1 MKLSDLVKQ
10 AQNKLPLYTDY
21 FSDKVKVISLTAGI
35 DGKTCRLETKDA
47 HSLVEGANFT
57 IQGAKVQ
64 NKIVSLTQSHG
75 LGRLVTEYNHQV
87 TKNTPLRKG
96 DSTHITIQGA
106 EQEEYNGTFLI
117 MDIPNCNV
125 IEFSIDKNAPAE
137 ATGSPYITEDCY
149 ANFNGRQTVKE
160 VIDENT
166 VEFEL
171 EKATQ
176 IDEAVGDIYIRTGVR
191 ISGEYSIEHALEAY
205 EQNDT
210 NELWGFCVL
219 DGANVSKSRVN
230 KTDAIATVL
239 AGADVRAELVQDFN
253 FFVIIPTTSEY
264 CWVDFVDLAN
274 ELRKPIMKTFHR
286 ARLESG
292 ATDED
297 CHLAFVGDQPV
308 DTTTKAFMVYQY
320 KFQTTINVQNEDG
333 VEPEFSPAIRSL
345 DMYHKPNFAN
355 GEDTEYMH
363 TEGDIPDEYITVE

>member
-21 FSDKVKVISLTAGI
+21 FSDKVKVSSLTAGI
-35 DGKTCRLETKDA
+35 DGKTCRLETEYA

-125 IEFSIDKNAPAE
+125 IEFSIDKNAPAK

-210 NELWGFCVL
+210 NELWGFCIL

-230 KTDAIATVL
+230 KTDAIATVS

-320 KFQTTINVQNEDG
+320 KFQTTINIQNEDG

-345 DMYHKPNFAN
+345 NMYHKPNFAN
-355 GEDTEYMH
+355 GEDTKYMH
-363 TEGDIPDEYITVE
+363 TEGDIPDEYITVK